1 MIKKIFEIKEINS
14 NQEKIYLFYGVNEG
28 LKTEKINHLLSNI
41 NKELIFTYEEKDVLK
56 NLDNF
61 VEKIL
66 SKSLFESNKYILI
79 KRATDKIIH
88 AINEISE
95 KEIDNVKI
103 IINAGVLEKKSK
115 LRSLFE
121 KSKNLISV
129 AFYPDN
135 FQTLSQYAKNY
146 LGEKKISISPLQ
158 LNYIIDKC
166 NNDRGL
172 LLNELQKILCYC
184 GNGKKLTL
192 EVIIKLINLSENYS
206 MKELI
211 DSCLVKN
218 KKKTIK
224 ILNENNFNSEDSI
237 LIVRTFINKLKKIL
251 ILTEELEKNRNI
263 ELTLS
268 SAKPPIFWKDKET
281 TKQQLTIWKS
291 NTIKELIYNLT
302 EIELQTKK
310 NIKNSIALIT
320 NFILEQASVEINN

>member
-14 NQEKIYLFYGVNEG
+14 NQEKIFLFYGANEG
-28 LKTEKINHLLSNI
+28 LKTEKIDYLLSNI
-41 NKELIFTYEEKDVLK
+41 NKEFIFSYDEKEVLE
-56 NLDNF
+56 NLDSF
-61 VEKIL
+61 IEKII
-66 SKSLFESNKYILI
+66 SKSLFENNKYIII

-88 AINEISE
+88 AINQILER
-95 KEIDNVKI
+95 EIDDVKI
-103 IINAGVLEKKSK
+103 IINAGALEKKSK

-146 LGEKKISISPLQ
+146 LEGKKISISPLQ

-166 NNDRGL
+166 NSDRGL
-172 LLNELQKILCYC
+172 LLNELEKILYYC
-184 GNGKKLTL
+184 RNGKKLTQ
-192 EVIIKLINLSENYS
+192 EVTLKLINLSENHS
-206 MKELI
+206 MNELI

-218 KKKTIK
+218 EKRTIK

-237 LIVRTFINKLKKIL
+237 LIVRTFLNKLKRIL
-251 ILTEELEKNRNI
+251 KLTEELEKNKNI

-281 TKQQLTIWKS
+281 TKRQLIIWKT
-291 NTIKELIYNLT
+291 NKIKELIYNLN
-302 EIELQTKK
+302 EIELNIKK
-310 NIKNSIALIT
+310 NIKNPTNLIR
-320 NFILEQASVEINN
+320 NFILEQVSIKN